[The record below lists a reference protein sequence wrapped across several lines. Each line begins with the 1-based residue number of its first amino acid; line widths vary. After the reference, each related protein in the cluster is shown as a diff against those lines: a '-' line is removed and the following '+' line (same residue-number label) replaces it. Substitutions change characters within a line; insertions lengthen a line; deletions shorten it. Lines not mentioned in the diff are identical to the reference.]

1 MKKCSDARIKRRLE
15 KKKLRKETNNNLL
28 TNNKCWDELEM
39 MAGAVVGA
47 LFTTKEITPILRNEE
62 LVDKMGREEVT
73 TLSRVIAN
81 DINSLKNRV
90 METHEKHKDKTGG
103 SSNIDEIMESL
114 LIGDEYR
121 EITEAYSNVVLPN
134 ITRIL
139 DMAKECIN
147 KEEQE
152 NIETTDDTTPV
163 EETHETEN
171 EVVESAVENE
181 TQEVSENV
189 GQ

>member
-1 MKKCSDARIKRRLE
+1 M
-15 KKKLRKETNNNLL
+15 
-28 TNNKCWDELEM
+28 
-39 MAGAVVGA
+39 
-47 LFTTKEITPILRNEE
+47 
-62 LVDKMGREEVT
+62 T

-139 DMAKECIN
+139 DMAKECID

-152 NIETTDDTTPV
+152 NPESADDTTPV
-163 EETHETEN
+163 EETKETEVD
-171 EVVESAVENE
+171 VVEPVTENRN
-181 TQEVSENV
+181 SR
-189 GQ
+189 G

>member
-15 KKKLRKETNNNLL
+15 KKKMKKETSNNLL
-28 TNNKCWDELEM
+28 NNNKCWDELEM

-47 LFTTKEITPILRNEE
+47 LFTTKEITPILKNEE
-62 LVDKMGREEVT
+62 LVNKMGRDEVT

-90 METHEKHKDKTGG
+90 METYEKHKDKTGG

-139 DMAKECIN
+139 NMAKDCVD
-147 KEEQE
+147 KEEE
-152 NIETTDDTTPV
+152 NPESTVETTPV
-163 EETHETEN
+163 EETIEADIQPIN
-171 EVVESAVENE
+171 SVVENE